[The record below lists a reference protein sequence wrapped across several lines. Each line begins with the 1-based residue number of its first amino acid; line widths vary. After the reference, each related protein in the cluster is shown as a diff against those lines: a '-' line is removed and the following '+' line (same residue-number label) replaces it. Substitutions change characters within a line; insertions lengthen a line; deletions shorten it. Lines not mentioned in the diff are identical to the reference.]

1 MNLEL
6 FLLPFGCLIT
16 PLRPSWSFCKTV
28 LVLTTVYIENIFFF
42 VFKGQE
48 RCLGLE
54 IFSSNS
60 SLKILSSSLWTCGW
74 KLTEKLMS
82 IRRLDSCL
90 LLLVKSSLIW
100 TCAGSILWS
109 PAAVSCYGVLL
120 WYPAAVSTDILSS
133 DAWLSPLA
141 HLRFLFSFKKE
152 LCLSLCS
159 GTPTRHA

>member
-1 MNLEL
+1 MNLKL
-6 FLLPFGCLIT
+6 FLLPFSCLET
-16 PLRPSWSFCKTV
+16 PLRPSWSFYKTV
-28 LVLTTVYIENIFFF
+28 LVLITVYIENIFFF

-48 RCLGLE
+48 WRLGLE
-54 IFSSNS
+54 VFSSNS
-60 SLKILSSSLWTCGW
+60 SLKMLSSSLRTCGW
-74 KLTEKLMS
+74 KFTDKLMS
-82 IRRLDSCL
+82 IRRLNSCL

-100 TCAGSILWS
+100 TWAGSI
-109 PAAVSCYGVLL
+109 L

-141 HLRFLFSFKKE
+141 HLLFLFSFKKE